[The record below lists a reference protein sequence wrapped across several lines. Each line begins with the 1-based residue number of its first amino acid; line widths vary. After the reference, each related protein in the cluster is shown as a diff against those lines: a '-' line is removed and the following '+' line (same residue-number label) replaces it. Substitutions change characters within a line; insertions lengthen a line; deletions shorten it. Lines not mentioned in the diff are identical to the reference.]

1 MNVRS
6 TLINY
11 GTALLLAAL
20 PLLGGCETPPV
31 RLGLKLAPSA
41 LGESLSLQQ
50 HLHVE
55 REGRTDDLDVAVEI
69 DAEHIELVGLAFG
82 QRVLT
87 LHYDGTTMKSWRHL
101 LLPPQVRSEDVLEDI
116 QLTYWPVEAIRP
128 ALPEGWR
135 IEDEGQRRT
144 LWSGETQVM
153 VIDYSGQ
160 PRWNGKIQLQN
171 LRYGYRLTI
180 QSISNAS

>member
-1 MNVRS
+1 
-6 TLINY
+6 
-11 GTALLLAAL
+11 
-20 PLLGGCETPPV
+20 
-31 RLGLKLAPSA
+31 
-41 LGESLSLQQ
+41 
-50 HLHVE
+50 
-55 REGRTDDLDVAVEI
+55 
-69 DAEHIELVGLAFG
+69 
-82 QRVLT
+82 
-87 LHYDGTTMKSWRHL
+87 

-153 VIDYSGQ
+153 VIDYNGQ

-180 QSISNAS
+180 QSVSNAS